1 MPDTPTHIVT
11 LEKKWGYHAANGYEL
26 NNNTWGSTAATSGS
40 QRTHYDGPTAP
51 SSPTGS
57 VGIAWST
64 DWEWRGGEN
73 SVKSYVY
80 GARQFRRRLVSE
92 VAALPTEV
100 EWRYSTWDVRANVA
114 FDIFTDPD
122 VEHANSSGEYEVMIW
137 LARLGGVWP
146 LSESKAPIAQVE
158 IEGHQWEMHF
168 GYNHGGKMK
177 VFSFLPVDGPIQ
189 SFRADVKR
197 FFDYLV
203 AEHRFPAHNQY
214 MLVFQLGTEAFT
226 GGPAEFVV
234 PKFIADVQ

>member
-26 NNNTWGSTAATSGS
+26 NNNTWGSGAATSGS

-100 EWRYSTWDVRANVA
+100 EWQYSTLDVRANVA

-122 VEHANSSGEYEVMIW
+122 VKHVNSSGEYEVMIW
-137 LARLGGVWP
+137 
-146 LSESKAPIAQVE
+146 
-158 IEGHQWEMHF
+158 
-168 GYNHGGKMK
+168 
-177 VFSFLPVDGPIQ
+177 
-189 SFRADVKR
+189 
-197 FFDYLV
+197 
-203 AEHRFPAHNQY
+203 
-214 MLVFQLGTEAFT
+214 
-226 GGPAEFVV
+226 
-234 PKFIADVQ
+234 